1 MKALARSFYAGDA
14 LVVAPRLLGRTLVHE
29 APEGTVAGR
38 IVEVEAYRGSLDAA
52 SHAYRGRTRRNA
64 AMFGPPGHLY
74 VYFTYGMHHCAN
86 VVCGPEGSAGAVLL
100 RAAEPLGGL
109 DLMAARRGTAIPA
122 LLARGPARLAQAF
135 GLRLVHDGADLVGG
149 PVWIGG
155 RQRLAGPVATSV
167 RIGISRAVEEPWR
180 FFEAG
185 PWTSP
190 ERGRPQRPARVSD
203 IVGLS

>member
-1 MKALARSFYAGDA
+1 MKPLARSFYAGDA
-14 LVVAPRLLGRTLVHE
+14 LLVAPRLLGRTLVHE
-29 APEGTVAGR
+29 APGGTVAGR
-38 IVEVEAYRGSLDAA
+38 IVEVEAYRGGMDPA

-86 VVCGPEGSAGAVLL
+86 VVCDRQGTAGAVLL
-100 RAAEPLGGL
+100 RAAEPMEGL
-109 DLMAARRGTAIPA
+109 ELMAIRRGTDIPG

-135 GLRLVHDGADLVGG
+135 GLDLEHNGDDLVSG

-155 RQRLAGPVATSV
+155 RQRLAGPVAVSA
-167 RIGISRAVEEPWR
+167 RIGISRGVDEPWR

-190 ERGRPQRPARVSD
+190 GRGRVRTPARVSGT
-203 IVGLS
+203 VGSA